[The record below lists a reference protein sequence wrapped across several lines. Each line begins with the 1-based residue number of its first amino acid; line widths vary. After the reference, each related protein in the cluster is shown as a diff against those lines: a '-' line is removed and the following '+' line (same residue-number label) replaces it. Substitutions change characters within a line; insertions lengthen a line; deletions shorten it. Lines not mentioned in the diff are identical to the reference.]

1 MDRARQELGL
11 DNLDLAVNCAESAL
25 EVAQSLNDER
35 VNEIIGKNARLFERI
50 FEQRL
55 GSLRNTLTVCKTVGS
70 ESGLSPEQAYLLS
83 RLEGGLSI
91 EEALDL
97 SPLSRELTL
106 AQLVGLMRMGHIRL
120 GA

>member
-1 MDRARQELGL
+1 M
-11 DNLDLAVNCAESAL
+11 DNLELAVDCAESAL
-25 EVAQSLNDER
+25 ELAQDLESTD
-35 VNEIIGKNARLFERI
+35 VGEIIRKNARLFERI

-55 GSLRNTLTVCKTVGS
+55 GNLHNTLEVSASAGS
-70 ESGLSPEQAYLLS
+70 ARGLSPEQAYLLS

-106 AQLVGLMRMGHIRL
+106 AQLVGLMRLGHIRL